1 MNEWQIDNSIMYL
14 NIYIFNLCKY
24 AFIDIIILSTG
35 TKVLHKEGMLFK
47 KLSSSD
53 VENETLRLY
62 CENTQQNKTNS

>member
-1 MNEWQIDNSIMYL
+1 MNEWQIDNSIIYL

-53 VENETLRLY
+53 V
-62 CENTQQNKTNS
+62 